1 MHFVRI
7 VETLNEPLLT
17 LMKKYL
23 LWICTAAALLAAGA
37 SCSDDPEVDSVGRV
51 GIQQESLIA
60 DGAGE
65 DLTLNVTSN
74 AYWRINFTDP
84 ETGESVRWVT
94 ASETSGMGN
103 TAVTLKVARNR
114 STSARSTYVNVITE
128 SESSAVSV
136 LLSQSAGTIG
146 GGDGYDF
153 PISQTFAIDAALA
166 LDNAFIEGAVCYFDD
181 GMILRRTGS
190 PTVMEFSTKTHT
202 NPTTNWYFQ
211 RGVVIGEWETG
222 DALQLEI
229 PVKEELSGDLRYS
242 YGSRR
247 DGTQSAGHA
256 WVFEWSA
263 DGESWTK
270 FDGTCSGGVSD
281 AVWKTIDF
289 TIPADK
295 KIPAGGKL
303 WIRHRCTDGSKA
315 STSASNQ
322 TVAYQSAFCIT
333 KAQAEPTTVPAMD
346 NDKVVFSTGFDDV
359 IDAKAAYI
367 DIPLDFMSS
376 WNDGAYALPR
386 EQSGIVNVVSCW
398 SRPGFLQVGRGD
410 EALITRYTQGA
421 YTIKLA
427 SRFEAMR
434 ISKCDL
440 KLTFLASAMIDAYG
454 KPTDPGVVVKAD
466 AESGA
471 TVEGGTL
478 EGVADN
484 EFKPFTVYV
493 RNAKP
498 ETEITITSA
507 DMASSTDD
515 VRFFLDDIVLE
526 VEGEPQRPSADDP
539 VKSDISAVRAMKG
552 AEAVTISDN
561 YYIQGR
567 VVAVDNVP
575 AGCFAVQDADAGIF
589 VELADHGLAVGDQ
602 VEVVVKDA
610 RLAADADGLLVVTPT
625 AADKVTKTAAAS
637 EVPAARAVSVAD
649 LTAGTYEAMLVTLPE
664 SQVIDADLSK
674 TLSGNV
680 TLELEDKSTYTMKTY
695 ASASFASTA
704 VPQKRGVVKGL
715 AGASFLLPT
724 SAADLA
730 AMTGTRFGEAVYA
743 ITPICG
749 MLKML
754 LGGTPSIYNA
764 TYDDASKT
772 LNYDNGCSIYK
783 VGNED
788 LTTAEL
794 TCKDTPYDGRFQTTG
809 WGGDNWQDNGLVFKI
824 KATSRIVGNLR
835 FGFGMFSNKSVKG
848 YVPAKYKI
856 KWSNNNTDWYDGVR
870 VLVGPYTG
878 DGAEVFTIPT
888 TANSGGYKM
897 AYFNVPESK
906 AVAEGDFIYVKI
918 VQADNTTALYPETG
932 IKTDAPLLLQHA
944 FYLAT
949 HEKRAYHTSTLPS
962 GENVLLTEGFDDAF
976 LGHDYFIPTWQM
988 SADKNAPNAY
998 AVPEG
1003 WAAASAF
1010 ELPGYIRLGSSAASA
1025 GSITTPALEALGET
1039 PADITVSFKAAYHM
1053 GGSKSYLPDTNT
1065 LTVTAEGA
1073 GTAAEPVHELAS
1085 LPAECKPATEAEAKA
1100 MEDAY
1105 YKWYPVTVKVTGATK
1120 ETRITIGGTGRRYID
1135 DIVITKD

>member
-1 MHFVRI
+1 M
-7 VETLNEPLLT
+7 
-17 LMKKYL
+17 
-23 LWICTAAALLAAGA
+23 
-37 SCSDDPEVDSVGRV
+37 
-51 GIQQESLIA
+51 
-60 DGAGE
+60 
-65 DLTLNVTSN
+65 
-74 AYWRINFTDP
+74 
-84 ETGESVRWVT
+84 
-94 ASETSGMGN
+94 
-103 TAVTLKVARNR
+103 
-114 STSARSTYVNVITE
+114 
-128 SESSAVSV
+128 
-136 LLSQSAGTIG
+136 
-146 GGDGYDF
+146 
-153 PISQTFAIDAALA
+153 
-166 LDNAFIEGAVCYFDD
+166 
-181 GMILRRTGS
+181 
-190 PTVMEFSTKTHT
+190 
-202 NPTTNWYFQ
+202 
-211 RGVVIGEWETG
+211 
-222 DALQLEI
+222 
-229 PVKEELSGDLRYS
+229 
-242 YGSRR
+242 
-247 DGTQSAGHA
+247 
-256 WVFEWSA
+256 
-263 DGESWTK
+263 
-270 FDGTCSGGVSD
+270 
-281 AVWKTIDF
+281 
-289 TIPADK
+289 
-295 KIPAGGKL
+295 
-303 WIRHRCTDGSKA
+303 
-315 STSASNQ
+315 
-322 TVAYQSAFCIT
+322 
-333 KAQAEPTTVPAMD
+333 
-346 NDKVVFSTGFDDV
+346 
-359 IDAKAAYI
+359 
-367 DIPLDFMSS
+367 
-376 WNDGAYALPR
+376 
-386 EQSGIVNVVSCW
+386 
-398 SRPGFLQVGRGD
+398 
-410 EALITRYTQGA
+410 
-421 YTIKLA
+421 
-427 SRFEAMR
+427 
-434 ISKCDL
+434 
-440 KLTFLASAMIDAYG
+440 
-454 KPTDPGVVVKAD
+454 
-466 AESGA
+466 
-471 TVEGGTL
+471 
-478 EGVADN
+478 
-484 EFKPFTVYV
+484 
-493 RNAKP
+493 
-498 ETEITITSA
+498 
-507 DMASSTDD
+507 
-515 VRFFLDDIVLE
+515 
-526 VEGEPQRPSADDP
+526 
-539 VKSDISAVRAMKG
+539 
-552 AEAVTISDN
+552 
-561 YYIQGR
+561 
-567 VVAVDNVP
+567 
-575 AGCFAVQDADAGIF
+575 
-589 VELADHGLAVGDQ
+589 
-602 VEVVVKDA
+602 
-610 RLAADADGLLVVTPT
+610 
-625 AADKVTKTAAAS
+625 TKTAAAS

-664 SQVIDADLSK
+664 SQVIAADLSK

-1120 ETRITIGGTGRRYID
+1120 DTKITIGGTGRHYID